1 MSESSAEHE
10 IQARDHQA
18 RDYQPYVAGAFR
30 WRLGLRPLDL
40 AEWIELDDRY
50 DGDVSRKQQLMELN
64 AGTVNAAMEG
74 TAAEGAEVLESLC
87 GHLVTR
93 WPARFE
99 RRGDELIDL
108 VRRTSFDVSNRHE
121 HPLFTAGRLVQED
134 LALLV
139 EREGALVFGAGS
151 VCFPNRWDLQSK
163 IGLPLSAVHAP
174 VAQLNEQLEGPI
186 DSFFTRLT
194 SAKPFWR
201 LGWGVVD
208 TDDPYTPL
216 DGTAAPT
223 MDLPEPGDS
232 SVPDRLFLR
241 VERETVRRFPSTSC
255 VLFTIRTYIRP
266 LRHLAGRSDDAR
278 RLAEALENLP
288 DDVREYKR
296 TAELTDAAVQWLTS
310 TVKSSSQSTSE
321 TNEFAESDDPTR
333 GA

>member
-1 MSESSAEHE
+1 MAELSASPPGQES
-10 IQARDHQA
+10 QP
-18 RDYQPYVAGAFR
+18 RDYQPYVAGTFR

-50 DGDVSRKQQLMELN
+50 DGDVSRKAQLMDVN
-64 AGTVNAAMEG
+64 ASTVNAAMEG
-74 TAAEGAEVLESLC
+74 TGAEGAEVLEALC
-87 GHLVTR
+87 GHLATH

-99 RRGDELIDL
+99 RRGDEMIDL
-108 VRRTSFDVSNRHE
+108 VRQTSFDVSQQHE
-121 HPLFTAGRLVQED
+121 HPLFMAGRLVQED

-139 EREGALVFGAGS
+139 ERDGDLVFGAGS

-163 IGLPLSAVHAP
+163 IGLALSAVHAP

-194 SAKPFWR
+194 SDKPFWR
-201 LGWGVVD
+201 LGWGVLD

-223 MDLPEPGDS
+223 MELPDVGDS
-232 SVPDRLFLR
+232 TVPDRLFLR
-241 VERETVRRFPSTSC
+241 VERETLRRFPSTSC

-266 LRHLAGRSDDAR
+266 LRHLAGRPDDAR

-288 DDVREYKR
+288 DDVRDYKR
-296 TAELTDAAVQWLTS
+296 TLELTEAAVQWLMS
-310 TVKSSSQSTSE
+310 T
-321 TNEFAESDDPTR
+321 A
-333 GA
+333 

>member
-1 MSESSAEHE
+1 MAAMSESSAERE
-10 IQARDHQA
+10 FEP
-18 RDYQPYVAGAFR
+18 RDYQPYLAGAFR
-30 WRLGLRPLDL
+30 WRLGLRPLDP

-50 DGDVSRKQQLMELN
+50 DAEVSRKQHLMEIH
-64 AGTVNAAMEG
+64 ASTVNAAMEG
-74 TAAEGAEVLESLC
+74 TGAEGAEVLEALC

-99 RRGDELIDL
+99 RRGDDLIDL
-108 VRRTSFDVSNRHE
+108 VRRTAFDVSQRHE

-139 EREGALVFGAGS
+139 ERDGDLVFGAGS
-151 VCFPNRWDLQSK
+151 VCSPNRWDLRSK

-174 VAQLNEQLEGPI
+174 VARLNDQLEEPI

-194 SAKPFWR
+194 TDKQFWR
-201 LGWGVVD
+201 LGWGVLD

-223 MDLPEPGDS
+223 MDLPEVGDS
-232 SVPDRLFLR
+232 TVPDRLFLR
-241 VERETVRRFPSTSC
+241 VERETLRRFPSTAC

-266 LRHLAGRSDDAR
+266 LRHLADRPDDAR

-288 DDVREYKR
+288 EDVRSYKR
-296 TAELTDAAVQWLTS
+296 TADLTDAAVQWLIS
-310 TVKSSSQSTSE
+310 TLEFPAKSD
-321 TNEFAESDDPTR
+321 EFAQSNDHTR
-333 GA
+333 GM